1 VGISGNFLGFL
12 PGGETSAG
20 SYMEE
25 VVSHPKILVQSSG
38 NPMKTRPAMDAEREW
53 DSGDHLGTDH

>member
-12 PGGETSAG
+12 PGWGTSAG

-25 VVSHPKILVQSSG
+25 VVSQPKILDQSSG
-38 NPMKTRPAMDAEREW
+38 NPKKARPAVDAER
-53 DSGDHLGTDH
+53 